1 MSTQQDY
8 GKAANFVRIDFE
20 GRAKP
25 LMVFGASRQA
35 FASVRVGIIR
45 ISAKNVVQ
53 WWLGGRC
60 LGRVRGILDQG
71 GKAFASVAALSVAE
85 GGAFTSAQQD
95 ERLVD
100 CEILRA
106 LAYTELGPY
115 LLKVLTPA

>member
-1 MSTQQDY
+1 MSSLQDY

-25 LMVFGASRQA
+25 LMVLGASRQA

-71 GKAFASVAALSVAE
+71 GKAFASVAVLSVAE
-85 GGAFTSAQQD
+85 GRA
-95 ERLVD
+95 LVD
-100 CEILRA
+100 CEILRT
-106 LAYTELGPY
+106 LAYMELGPY